1 MTFRHWVSVY
11 RDGGHY
17 GLAKGRPWRIAGVL
31 VLIGAEALLYGYSYP
46 FFSLA
51 LEKRELANW
60 LIGLNASL
68 ASVGILLVGPF
79 LPPLIHRFGLK
90 RVVAVMFAI
99 SFLSFGALLFV
110 DHLAMWF
117 LVRFVMGTCFAA
129 LWTTTEIWLNG
140 VISDRHRGRIIGAS
154 GTLYATCQFIGPLVL
169 GGVGVIGPLPLVVA
183 MVPLAVGVAV
193 ALSIGSPE
201 RSSEDDE
208 PAPADAHNLGLAL
221 SVAGG
226 LVAAA
231 FLCGIGETAMQSLLP
246 LYGLAHGFD
255 DAGAARL
262 VALFSLGEAVLVAGL
277 GWMADRCGRRMTLRL
292 CVLVAT
298 VSTLAIPVVV
308 DVIPLLWAVLF
319 FAGGTVAGIYTLGI
333 VLIGQDF
340 RGHTLAVVSTG
351 FAMAYAAGSI
361 IGPAPVG
368 YLTDL
373 FGPEAL
379 PLAVAIGFVGLST
392 YLFLGDGS
400 QERSGREAPPAV
412 PNLKYLEDSQFEEDE
427 TAAVPGTVEAE
438 PNEAPVADDSPF
450 RPTQSAPSPLG
461 PEPLQTELDLPV
473 ENFEEQMRRR
483 RAEIA
488 EIVAKRHKSRETQQN
503 RAQPQPTAPS
513 PPSDPPASRPQQD
526 DEKA

>member
-1 MTFRHWVSVY
+1 MTLRHRVRAHWRS
-11 RDGGHY
+11 RHHDP
-17 GLAKGRPWRIAGVL
+17 ATARPWRIAGVL

-60 LIGLNASL
+60 LIGLNASV

-79 LPPLIHRFGLK
+79 LPQLIHRFGLK
-90 RVVAVMFAI
+90 QVVAAMFAV
-99 SFLSFGALLFV
+99 SFLSFGVLLLV
-110 DHLAMWF
+110 DHLAIWF
-117 LVRFVMGTCFAA
+117 LARFVMGTCFAA

-140 VISDRHRGRIIGAS
+140 VVSDRHRGRIIGAS

-169 GGVGVIGPLPLVVA
+169 GGVGVTGSLPLVVA

-208 PAPADAHNLGLAL
+208 PLPTDAHNLGLAL
-221 SVAGG
+221 TVAGG

-262 VALFSLGEAVLVAGL
+262 VAFFSLGEAVLVAGL
-277 GWMADRCGRRMTLRL
+277 GWMADRFGRRMTLRL

-298 VSTLAIPVVV
+298 VSTLAIPIVADVVS
-308 DVIPLLWAVLF
+308 LLWAVLF

-361 IGPAPVG
+361 VGSAPVG
-368 YLTDL
+368 YLIDL
-373 FGPEAL
+373 LGPEAL

-392 YLFLGDGS
+392 YLFLGDGT
-400 QERSGREAPPAV
+400 QERSGREPPPAM
-412 PNLKYLEDSQFEEDE
+412 PNLKYLEDSQFEED
-427 TAAVPGTVEAE
+427 GTTEVRRPDEAE
-438 PNEAPVADDSPF
+438 PEEAPVTDASPF
-450 RPTQSAPSPLG
+450 RPTHSAPPSLG
-461 PEPLQTELDLPV
+461 LPPLQTELELPV
-473 ENFEEQMRRR
+473 ENLEEQMRRR

-488 EIVAKRHKSRETQQN
+488 EIVAQRHKTRETQQHQ
-503 RAQPQPTAPS
+503 AQPRPPKTTQ
-513 PPSDPPASRPQQD
+513 PPSDPP
-526 DEKA
+526 DENA